1 MAHSATPIIAHL
13 FSAWADHIFTV
24 FRLDAAD
31 HAPAIPHAVDE
42 LGAYID
48 QMAARRQHPPGDDL
62 VSTLIRAE
70 DDGDRLSHD
79 ELLILAAGL
88 LTGGTD
94 TTRNQLA
101 AAVQVFCDY
110 PDQWALLAARPQL
123 AP

>member
-1 MAHSATPIIAHL
+1 
-13 FSAWADHIFTV
+13 
-24 FRLDAAD
+24 
-31 HAPAIPHAVDE
+31 
-42 LGAYID
+42 
-48 QMAARRQHPPGDDL
+48 MAARRQHPPGDDL

-123 AP
+123 APQAVEEAMRHTRSSSAPSTSSSRTSSWPT